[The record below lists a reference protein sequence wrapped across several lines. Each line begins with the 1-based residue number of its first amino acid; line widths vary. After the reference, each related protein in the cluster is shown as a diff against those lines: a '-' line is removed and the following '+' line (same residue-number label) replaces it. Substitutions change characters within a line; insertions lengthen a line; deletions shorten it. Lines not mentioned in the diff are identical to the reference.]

1 MKFKDY
7 AWISILFGSL
17 WGLSE
22 VTLGYALH
30 YLMIPLAGFIM
41 FPIGYYFL
49 RQTYRQTN
57 NIGSVFLAGIVT
69 ASIKLT
75 NFYFPF
81 ILPIRIINPA
91 IAIIL
96 ETVVVLALY
105 GYGRKKEVGFA
116 GILGLCVLWRVA
128 FIAVQAFELAIGFG
142 PNLSN
147 YTLSYSFQ
155 FFILESLIN
164 AGIIYL
170 VLNRQKIPSFGFL
183 KSERPNYGLKII
195 SVALFAATVCIQFAL
210 I

>member
-1 MKFKDY
+1 MKFKNF

-49 RQTYRQTN
+49 RQTYKLTD
-57 NIGSVFLAGIVT
+57 NIGSVFLAGLVT

-81 ILPIRIINPA
+81 ILPIRIINPS

-96 ETVVVLALY
+96 ETVVVVALY
-105 GYGRKKEVGFA
+105 GYSRKKEVKFA
-116 GILGLCVLWRVA
+116 GILGMCVLWRVV
-128 FIAVQAFELAIGFG
+128 FIAVQALEYATGFG

-147 YTLSYSFQ
+147 YTLSYSLQ
-155 FFILESLIN
+155 FFVFESLIN
-164 AGIIYL
+164 AVIIYF
-170 VLNRQKIPSFGFL
+170 VLHRQKFPAFGFL
-183 KSERPNYGLKII
+183 KPERFKLGLKIA
-195 SVALFAATVCIQFAL
+195 SVALYAATICIQFAL

>member
-1 MKFKDY
+1 MKFKNF
-7 AWISILFGSL
+7 AWISIFFGSL

-49 RQTYRQTN
+49 RQTYKQTN
-57 NIGSVFLAGIVT
+57 NIGSIFLAGLVT

-81 ILPIRIINPA
+81 ILPIRIINPS

-96 ETVVVLALY
+96 ETAVVLALY
-105 GYGRKKEVGFA
+105 GYCRKREVKFA
-116 GILGLCVLWRVA
+116 GILGMCVLWRAA

-147 YTLSYSFQ
+147 YTLSYSLQ
-155 FFILESLIN
+155 FFVFESLIN
-164 AGIIYL
+164 AGIIYF
-170 VLNRQKIPSFGFL
+170 VLHRQKFPSFGFL
-183 KSERPNYGLKII
+183 KPDRPNYWLKIT
-195 SVALFAATVCIQFAL
+195 SVALYAATVCIQFAL

>member
-1 MKFKDY
+1 MKFKNF

-49 RQTYRQTN
+49 RQTYKLTN
-57 NIGSVFLAGIVT
+57 NIGSVFLAGLVT

-81 ILPIRIINPA
+81 ILPIRIINPS

-96 ETVVVLALY
+96 ETAVVLALFS
-105 GYGRKKEVGFA
+105 YGRKREVGFA
-116 GILGLCVLWRVA
+116 GILGMCLLWRVS
-128 FIAVQAFELAIGFG
+128 FIAVQALEYATGFG

-155 FFILESLIN
+155 FFVLESLIN
-164 AGIIYL
+164 AGIIYF
-170 VLNRQKIPSFGFL
+170 VLHRQKFPSFGFL
-183 KSERPNYGLKII
+183 KAGTPDYGLKIASI
-195 SVALFAATVCIQFAL
+195 VLYAATVYIQFAL